1 MAQNPEFVQCIQCK
15 WATYKQWFNNPV
27 VATCGIRGDKQVA
40 ATKRIC
46 REYRERLGAPQIEH
60 LDSYD

>member
-1 MAQNPEFVQCIQCK
+1 MNQSSEFVQCINCK
-15 WATYKQWFNNPV
+15 WATYKQWFKNPV

-46 REYRERLGAPQIEH
+46 KEFRERVGEAQIEH
-60 LDSYD
+60 FDHYD